1 MPIFG
6 RMIKHCNAIKK
17 ALIIIVMWID
27 EGLHGLER
35 IRKLYEFAASDRIET
50 CHFYEEFFDAI
61 IDPTAPAILRLI

>member
-1 MPIFG
+1 MLPEILNIFIMPIFG

-35 IRKLYEFAASDRIET
+35 D
-50 CHFYEEFFDAI
+50 EEGLQ
-61 IDPTAPAILRLI
+61 TAFPSAKCTAYDEL